1 MIPETTETTYSDDSP
16 FSANSDI
23 ASHALEERTRSP
35 KSLVQH
41 GLPDPGNLQ
50 SNTIPTNDDIS
61 AVLALASASSTYA
74 LPGFGSEYG
83 GYSQRTLEEFARLI
97 QQVAES
103 PIRLSIFGET
113 SSTLMSMVRP
123 QTHLLLRV
131 LESYMRPESSV
142 VTREAS
148 SADIESAI
156 CSGVNIEL
164 DEESRMFLE
173 VNPDLRSLVERAR
186 EKVAEYFPN
195 ATPRLEVVYDPE
207 DDSETLVMF
216 VQTEEH
222 WETGDEVYE
231 RFLEGWW
238 LDQIPRVGTR
248 FTVTMDYV

>member
-1 MIPETTETTYSDDSP
+1 MMPETTEITYSGDSP

-23 ASHALEERTRSP
+23 ASHALEERTGSP

-41 GLPDPGNLQ
+41 ALPHPGNLQ
-50 SNTIPTNDDIS
+50 ANTIPTNDDIS
-61 AVLALASASSTYA
+61 TVLALASASSTYA

-83 GYSQRTLEEFARLI
+83 GYSQRTFEELARLI
-97 QQVAES
+97 QQLAES
-103 PIRLSIFGET
+103 PTRQSMFGET
-113 SSTLMSMVRP
+113 TSTLMSMVRP